1 MPARPLERDSNRPVV
16 ALVEDDPIMGE
27 SLVQWLAADGFE
39 PVWLTS
45 GAAALAAFER
55 ALPDAVLCDIR
66 LPDMTGEELHAA
78 AAARLAGV
86 PIVFMTAYGDIPQ
99 AVRLMKA
106 GAADYQTKPFDVE
119 HVLARLRALLAAR
132 PAAPAAALGVSPAM
146 RALEATLRKAAGV
159 GSTVLISGE
168 SGVGKEIAARF
179 LHDVSPRAGKPFVA
193 LNCAAIPGELLE
205 SELFGHERGAF
216 TGAAKR
222 HEGHVERAGEGT
234 LFLDEIGE
242 LPPALQPKLLRL
254 LQEKRFARVGGS
266 AELAMRA
273 RVVAATNADLAA
285 RVLQGRFREDL
296 YYRLAVIPIVVPP
309 LRERPDDVLPLAHAL
324 LARTA
329 ASFGRQAPGF
339 TSLAE
344 RALLDHDWPGN
355 VRELANRIERA
366 LALALAQDARIGPG
380 DLFPER
386 AGSETVEDRP
396 FSLAEAREAAERRE
410 IAAALAATGNDVGLA
425 AQRLDVSR
433 STLFE
438 KIKRLGIRA

>member
-1 MPARPLERDSNRPVV
+1 MPAPPLERVEGCPVV
-16 ALVEDDPIMGE
+16 VVVEDDPIMGE
-27 SLVQWLAADGFE
+27 SLVQWLAAEGFE
-39 PVWLTS
+39 PEWLTS
-45 GAAALAAFER
+45 GEAALLRFER
-55 ALPDAVLCDIR
+55 AAPDAVLCDIR
-66 LPDMTGEELHAA
+66 LPDMTGEKLYEL

-106 GAADYQTKPFDVE
+106 GAFDYQTKPFDVE
-119 HVLARLRALLAAR
+119 QVVARLRAMLATRMAGSE
-132 PAAPAAALGVSPAM
+132 AALGVSPAM
-146 RALEATLRKAAGV
+146 RALEATLRKAAKV

-168 SGVGKEIAARF
+168 SGAGKEIAARF
-179 LHDVSPRAGKPFVA
+179 LHGASGRADRPFVA

-216 TGAAKR
+216 TGAARR
-222 HEGHVERAGEGT
+222 HEGHVERAGDGT

-242 LPPALQPKLLRL
+242 LPPPLQPKLLRL
-254 LQEKRFARVGGS
+254 LQERRFARVGGLS
-266 AELAMRA
+266 EIPLRA
-273 RVVAATNADLAA
+273 RIVAATNADLAA

-296 YYRLAVIPIVVPP
+296 YYRLSVIPVVVPP
-309 LRERPDDVLPLAHAL
+309 LHERAEDVLPLAHAL
-324 LARTA
+324 LSRTA
-329 ASFGRQAPGF
+329 ASFRCAAPGL

-366 LALALAQDARIGPG
+366 LALTTGGPIGPG

-386 AGSETVEDRP
+386 GNVGMGEDRP
-396 FSLAEAREAAERRE
+396 ASLAEAREAAERRE
-410 IAAALAATGNDVGLA
+410 IVAALVAVGNDVGLA

-438 KIKRLGIRA
+438 KIKRLGIR

>member
-1 MPARPLERDSNRPVV
+1 MPAPPLERAEGRLVV
-16 ALVEDDPIMGE
+16 AVVEDDPIMGE
-27 SLVQWLAADGFE
+27 SLVQWLPVDGFE

-45 GAAALAAFER
+45 GEAALTLFER
-55 ALPDAVLCDIR
+55 AIPDAVLCDIR
-66 LPDMTGEELHAA
+66 LPDMTGEALYEAA
-78 AAARLAGV
+78 AVRLRGV

-106 GAADYQTKPFDVE
+106 GASDYQTKPFDVE
-119 HVLARLRALLAAR
+119 QVVSRLRALLTAR
-132 PAAPAAALGVSPAM
+132 IAVPEAALGVSPAM
-146 RALEATLRKAAGV
+146 RALEATLRKAANV

-168 SGVGKEIAARF
+168 SGAGKEIAARF
-179 LHDVSPRAGKPFVA
+179 LHGASGRADRPFVA

-216 TGAAKR
+216 TGAARR
-222 HEGHVERAGEGT
+222 HDGHVERAGDGT

-242 LPPALQPKLLRL
+242 MPPALQPKLLRL
-254 LQEKRFARVGGS
+254 VQERRFVRVGGS
-266 AELAMRA
+266 TEIPLRA
-273 RVVAATNADLAA
+273 RIVAATNADLAA

-296 YYRLAVIPIVVPP
+296 YYRLAVIPVVVPP
-309 LRERPDDVLPLAHAL
+309 LRDRAEDVLPLAHTL

-329 ASFGRQAPGF
+329 ASFGRVTSGF

-344 RALLDHDWPGN
+344 RALLEYDWPGN

-366 LALALAQDARIGPG
+366 LAMAPEGRIGPG

-386 AGSETVEDRP
+386 AEAEPAEDRP

-410 IAAALAATGNDVGLA
+410 ILAALAATGNDVGLA
-425 AQRLDVSR
+425 ALRLDVSR

-438 KIKRLGIRA
+438 KIKRLGIR